1 MRLRIRLLPII
12 VIAALPLLAVKV
24 GGLWQGANAILGSAV
39 AASAE
44 SAESEENALP
54 PDGADEAAEGA
65 AGPAEGA
72 AGAIEPSIDVGDISP
87 AQIELLES
95 LAARRE
101 ELEARARELDMREV
115 VLSATE
121 QRVDE
126 NIAELKKLQAS
137 VEKLIGRFDERKEA
151 RIKSLVT
158 IYEKMRPKDA
168 ARIFNEL
175 DLTTSLAV
183 LERMREGKAAAI
195 IANMSA
201 TKAKAVTND
210 LAKPRQLP
218 PSGDSQF

>member
-1 MRLRIRLLPII
+1 MRPRVRLLPIT
-12 VIAALPLLAVKV
+12 VIAALLLLAVKV
-24 GGLWQGANAILGSAV
+24 GGLWQDANAILGSAV

-44 SAESEENALP
+44 SAESEENAPP
-54 PDGADEAAEGA
+54 PDGAGD
-65 AGPAEGA
+65 PV
-72 AGAIEPSIDVGDISP
+72 GAIEPSIDVSDVSP
-87 AQIELLES
+87 VQIELLES

-101 ELEARARELDMREV
+101 ELEARARELDMREK

-126 NIAELKKLQAS
+126 NIAELKRLQAS
-137 VEKLIGRFDERKEA
+137 VEKLIGQFDEREEA

-175 DLTTSLAV
+175 DMTTSLAV
-183 LERMREGKAAAI
+183 LKRMREGKAAAI
-195 IANMSA
+195 IARMSA
-201 TKAKAVTND
+201 EKAMAVTND

-218 PSGDSQF
+218 PPGDSQY